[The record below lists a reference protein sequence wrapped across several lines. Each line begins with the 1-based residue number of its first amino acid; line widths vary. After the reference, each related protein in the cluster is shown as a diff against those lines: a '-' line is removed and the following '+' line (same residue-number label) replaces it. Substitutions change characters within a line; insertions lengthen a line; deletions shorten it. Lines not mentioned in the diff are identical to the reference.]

1 MNGWELR
8 VMATVTRAHLSEAVQ
23 RAVGLPYDEIAKVA
37 DSVLDMFS
45 ERLSAGEA
53 VKLSSF
59 GTFTVRGKSERM
71 GRNPKTG
78 EKWPI
83 SARRFVVFRPSIRL
97 QERVKHGMAD
107 NGPDAGHG

>member
-1 MNGWELR
+1 M
-8 VMATVTRAHLSEAVQ
+8 VTVTRAHLSKAVQ
-23 RAVGLPYDEIAKVA
+23 RAVGLPYDETTKLV
-37 DSVLDMFS
+37 DLVLDMIS

-83 SARRFVVFRPSIRL
+83 SRGLRL
-97 QERVKHGMAD
+97 IIL
-107 NGPDAGHG
+107 PDFSCQL

>member
-1 MNGWELR
+1 M
-8 VMATVTRAHLSEAVQ
+8 VTVTRAHLSKAVQ
-23 RAVGLPYDEIAKVA
+23 RAVGLPYDETTKLV
-37 DSVLDMFS
+37 DSVLDMIS

-83 SARRFVVFRPSIRL
+83 SARRVVVFRPSRKL
-97 QERVKHGMAD
+97 RERIDLGMGRAS
-107 NGPDAGHG
+107 PDAPGS